1 MLRNSEGSDP
11 SNFETSDA
19 IACRSLL
26 RAAALFLAL
35 TFLIVS
41 SSPSWHA
48 FSSEAPYD
56 VPRNAAYEEGDPGGA
71 GGPAPGGTAGG
82 GEVLQ
87 PGLERQH
94 EGAFILRKCSIFG
107 FLFFWSSA
115 PVMPLVV
122 QCDCPHECTAMDW
135 ASG

>member
-35 TFLIVS
+35 AFLMVS
-41 SSPSWHA
+41 SSPCWHA
-48 FSSEAPYD
+48 VSSEAPHA
-56 VPRNAAYEEGDPGGA
+56 VPRNAAYEVGGPGGA
-71 GGPAPGGTAGG
+71 GGPAPGGAVGG

-87 PGLERQH
+87 PGLDRH
-94 EGAFILRKCSIFG
+94 LGGAFILRKWSIFG
-107 FLFFWSSA
+107 LLFLNKLKSLQSSKSTQ
-115 PVMPLVV
+115 L
-122 QCDCPHECTAMDW
+122 TKKYK
-135 ASG
+135 